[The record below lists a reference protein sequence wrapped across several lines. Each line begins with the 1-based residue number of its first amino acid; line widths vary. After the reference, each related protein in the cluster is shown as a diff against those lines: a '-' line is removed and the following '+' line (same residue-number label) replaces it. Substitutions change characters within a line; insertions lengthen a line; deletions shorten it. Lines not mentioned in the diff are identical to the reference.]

1 MCAYRKHVIVFL
13 GSSLANW
20 REMRGL
26 VCARGTGTGAS
37 EILWSTETRKR
48 MTTAPISACQ
58 TVRGQNTRGR
68 SNGKKEVACMLAKE
82 AAGCTF
88 QLCIKVYVAIHAQGS
103 GGLGG
108 FQNFTGWGGRFFQG
122 FQNVSLRGEGGG
134 GQRQKNHPPSAAKS
148 CLGVGG
154 GLVWST

>member
-26 VCARGTGTGAS
+26 ACARGTGTGAS

-108 FQNFTGWGGRFFQG
+108 VPKCLLGGWVG
-122 FQNVSLRGEGGG
+122 FSRGS
-134 GQRQKNHPPSAAKS
+134 KMSA
-148 CLGVGG
+148 
-154 GLVWST
+154 